1 MPPTSSFAIDVP
13 DSLLARVRAGE
24 RGAFEQLYRRFERPV
39 FNLALRMLG
48 SQGGAREEAADVL
61 QDTMLKAFN
70 RIGDFRGG
78 NGAGQAPFWGW
89 LRQIAVNESLMRLPT
104 RRKH

>member
-1 MPPTSSFAIDVP
+1 MPPTSSFAINVP

-48 SQGGAREEAADVL
+48 SQGVSLDDVEL
-61 QDTMLKAFN
+61 INVNFALTSSLLGGQVDAT
-70 RIGDFRGG
+70 IGGFR
-78 NGAGQAPFWGW
+78 NF
-89 LRQIAVNESLMRLPT
+89 R
-104 RRKH
+104 